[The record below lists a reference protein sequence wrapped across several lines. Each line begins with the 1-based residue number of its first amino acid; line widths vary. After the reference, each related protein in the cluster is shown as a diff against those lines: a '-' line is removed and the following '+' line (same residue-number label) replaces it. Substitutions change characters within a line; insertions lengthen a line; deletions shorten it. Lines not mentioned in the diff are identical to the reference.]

1 MGVVH
6 RWSQLILLHAAGVQR
21 EDGPG
26 VPHHVAGSRPRIS
39 VCSVQIQEIL
49 SCWSQE
55 LTIRYLHASNIGIL
69 SSCLVL
75 VWPFKETPGKISVF
89 KDSPEV
95 TSWIQA
101 EITFRNVANVFLLM
115 FRTGGPTTRQDALYL
130 AVDDVIVTS
139 GRCNNV

>member
-1 MGVVH
+1 MSTDGAN
-6 RWSQLILLHAAGVQR
+6 SFYSTQLVYNEKTDLVFPSMLPAPDRG
-21 EDGPG
+21 
-26 VPHHVAGSRPRIS
+26 S
-39 VCSVQIQEIL
+39 VCVQFKYRKYSLAGHKSSLSGIL
-49 SCWSQE
+49 SLS
-55 LTIRYLHASNIGIL
+55 IIGIL

-101 EITFRNVANVFLLM
+101 EITFRNVDNVFLLM

-130 AVDDVIVTS
+130 AVDDVVVTS